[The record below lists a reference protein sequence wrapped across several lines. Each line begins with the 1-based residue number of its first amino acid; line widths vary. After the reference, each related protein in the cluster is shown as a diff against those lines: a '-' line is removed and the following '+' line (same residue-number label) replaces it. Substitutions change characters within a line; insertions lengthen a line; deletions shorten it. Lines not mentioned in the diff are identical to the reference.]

1 MKGRLPVGTE
11 NPLPYSHQE
20 VMAQLPLEVQ
30 EPHLHHGAIKFTI
43 FCYKEEKK
51 MISNI
56 LPSPPLC
63 SRHCLVWCH

>member
-1 MKGRLPVGTE
+1 MTGRLPVGTE

-51 MISNI
+51 
-56 LPSPPLC
+56 
-63 SRHCLVWCH
+63 